1 MAAYDI
7 SDDEDFNQECLID
20 PTNDQREAISMSP
33 WSHYGINDCI
43 GTLKI
48 IYKNADPNRQETVI
62 SRGTATVIHINDNNE
77 CYLLTAAHNCHG
89 TLKKCNNC
97 LKKTMEDICSNCNV
111 KTKFETPHQLI
122 EAYSIHFARRVFK
135 GNEMGQIIKSYEVDA
150 VYVHDLYSKYPFTRG
165 GYDVAIIQ
173 FICNDKDEIDLY
185 KKNCKNIW
193 LTNDISLGDKKVP
206 LHIFGFP
213 GDKYQKK
220 QNGLLCCALYGHAT
234 AKKKGNRFQIKTHKK
249 SKEKYIYNE
258 EIDTKSGQSGAV
270 IFACIQEEF
279 NIYGVHTGG
288 TPASKNKNGSYKF
301 GFNVGTF
308 LSKQQMEWIRSKVK
322 NIQIKEKPKDSH
334 DRKLMQ
340 FIKEFKLGK
349 MEQQLY
355 DAEISTDFLLSQTKD
370 EINEIAKEL
379 TTSIIQQNKFK
390 YAVSQIR
397 KAKTQIEEMSTQ
409 EMSEKKE
416 EKKESQKRCKDKY
429 QTIYKSEPQKSCKRK
444 GWHVH
449 RCKLVTLGDTSVGK
463 TSVTIRFVKG
473 QFSEYQES
481 TIIGAAK
488 LEQTVPVGDCTVK
501 FIIWDTAGQER
512 YRSLAPMYYRGA
524 GAAIVIYDI
533 TSQESFH
540 RAKSWVNELQCQM
553 SRDVVIALCG
563 NKIDREEE
571 REVSVIDAKQYADD
585 NSLYFIETSAKTNVN
600 IRELF
605 LAVARMLPKEDNT
618 DNNDDGRRRRIVIM
632 DEDSYI
638 PKKKKGG
645 CCN

>member
-355 DAEISTDFLLSQTKD
+355 DAEISTDFLLSQTD
-370 EINEIAKEL
+370 QQIDAIAKEL
-379 TTSIIQQNKFK
+379 TASIIQQNKFK
-390 YAVSQIR
+390 YAVTQIKKVR
-397 KAKTQIEEMSTQ
+397 IQIEEMSVQ
-409 EMSEKKE
+409 QMQQKNE
-416 EKKESQKRCKDKY
+416 EKKNEEKKQSVWSYNNKTY
-429 QTIYKSEPQKSCKRK
+429 QF
-444 GWHVH
+444 
-449 RCKLVTLGDTSVGK
+449 KLVLLGDSNVGK
-463 TSVTIRFVKG
+463 SSIVIRYVKG

-481 TIIGAAK
+481 TSGAAF
-488 LEQTVPVGDCTVK
+488 LTQTVRLADCNVK
-501 FIIWDTAGQER
+501 FEIWDTAGQER
-512 YRSLAPMYYRGA
+512 YHSLAPMYYRGA
-524 GAAIVIYDI
+524 AVGITVYDI
-533 TSQESFH
+533 TCRETFTKS
-540 RAKSWVNELQCQM
+540 KSWVKELQRQG
-553 SRDVVIALCG
+553 SHDIVIVLCG
-563 NKIDREEE
+563 NKIDLEDE
-571 REVSVIDAKQYADD
+571 REVSTADAKQYADE
-585 NSLYFIETSAKTNVN
+585 NNLVFIETSAKTNVN
-600 IRELF
+600 VRELF
-605 LAVARMLPKEDNT
+605 FECARMVPKENAVTNDNAGFIL
-618 DNNDDGRRRRIVIM
+618 DEESCQPDQRR
-632 DEDSYI
+632 
-638 PKKKKGG
+638 KKTL